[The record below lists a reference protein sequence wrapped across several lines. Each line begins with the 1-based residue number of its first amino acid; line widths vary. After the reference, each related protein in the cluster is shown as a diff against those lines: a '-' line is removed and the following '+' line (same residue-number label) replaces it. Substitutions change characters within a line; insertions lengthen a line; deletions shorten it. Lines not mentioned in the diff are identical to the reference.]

1 VRTLRPP
8 LPAVTCTAQSTML
21 TGLAPSEHG
30 IVGNGWHDRSLGEVQ
45 FWKQSNRL
53 VAGEKVWETARRVDP
68 SFTCANACWWYA
80 MHASSDAM
88 LTPRPI
94 YKADGRKIP
103 DCLTKPADLRD
114 TLQARFGQFPLF
126 KYWGPTA
133 GIESTDWISMA
144 TKHFIEETKSTLVL
158 SYLPHLDYALQ
169 KLGPGHPSI
178 RSELREIDRVV
189 GGLLDICERAR
200 VLPLIVSE
208 YGIVPVRDAVWLN
221 RVLRDAGLLAVRL
234 EDGREIVGRLDW
246 HIDLHYTGKPNR
258 GALLRAVVCATDDG
272 MTGFGDLAK
281 AWDALDAP
289 TQALLERLE
298 VTYTFSMQRRHM
310 RFVDLEGYQPG
321 PWSPKKPADVRF
333 PNFPE
338 VAYPAVLSHPVTG
351 RKILG
356 IVEQFLERIVAPH
369 RAGLCNDEAIE
380 LLERLVAHTRKPEFH
395 YFHRW
400 EPGDMILWDN
410 WRAMHCAT
418 GTAPGVKR
426 LIHRTT
432 IMGEAALGR
441 VIES

>member
-1 VRTLRPP
+1 MPLTIRP
-8 LPAVTCTAQSTML
+8 
-21 TGLAPSEHG
+21 LAN
-30 IVGNGWHDRSLGEVQ
+30 VGVEVSGFDIDR
-45 FWKQSNRL
+45 
-53 VAGEKVWETARRVDP
+53 DI
-68 SFTCANACWWYA
+68 
-80 MHASSDAM
+80 D
-88 LTPRPI
+88 
-94 YKADGRKIP
+94 
-103 DCLTKPADLRD
+103 
-114 TLQARFGQFPLF
+114 
-126 KYWGPTA
+126 
-133 GIESTDWISMA
+133 ESTR
-144 TKHFIEETKSTLVL
+144 EEL
-158 SYLPHLDYALQ
+158 
-169 KLGPGHPSI
+169 
-178 RSELREIDRVV
+178 
-189 GGLLDICERAR
+189 
-200 VLPLIVSE
+200 
-208 YGIVPVRDAVWLN
+208 
-221 RVLRDAGLLAVRL
+221 VRL
-234 EDGREIVGRLDW
+234 WNEHAILLFRGQDVTPEKQIAFSRHFGPLEMHPLKAATSAEYPELFTLENDAEKDRYNLAYYHGREIVGRLDW

-281 AWDALDAP
+281 AWDALDAH

-310 RFVDLEGYQPG
+310 RYVDLEGYQPG
-321 PWSPKKPADVRF
+321 PCSPKKPADVRF

-338 VAYPAVLSHPVTG
+338 VAYPAVLNHPVSG

-400 EPGDMILWDN
+400 EPGDMVLWDN

-418 GTAPGVKR
+418 GTSPGVKR
-426 LIHRTT
+426 VIHRTT